1 VTKIVVVTH
10 QDVIDVDRKHNC
22 ARGRVADVDAPLT
35 RDAFEAKLDDSL
47 MESLVPTATG
57 LAHAID
63 AFHELHDPHFLTHDL
78 KARWLLHVC
87 CFTLRQDAMEER
99 CLYIEVL
106 DVPAKARSNVEKR
119 ME

>member
-10 QDVIDVDRKHNC
+10 QDVIDMDRKHNC

-57 LAHAID
+57 LAHAVD
-63 AFHELHDPHFLTHDL
+63 AFHELHDPRFLTYDL

-87 CFTLRQDAMEER
+87 CFTLGQDAMEER
-99 CLYIEVL
+99 HLYIEVL
-106 DVPAKARSNVEKR
+106 DVPAKACSNVEKR
-119 ME
+119 TE